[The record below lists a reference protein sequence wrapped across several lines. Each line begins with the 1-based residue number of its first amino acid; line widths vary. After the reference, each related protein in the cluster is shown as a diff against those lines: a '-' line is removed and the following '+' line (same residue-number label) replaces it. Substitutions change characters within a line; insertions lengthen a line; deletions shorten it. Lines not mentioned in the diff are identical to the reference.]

1 MELKTERMG
10 VDIRISR
17 EPPKNM
23 DELLTR
29 VFWKD
34 PKLAPIAK
42 EFLNH
47 VKGWWRSESPY
58 KVEEWDS
65 YCIRKGLTQSR
76 YHNMLKRLRRAGMI
90 EKVYNKNLRKHEL
103 HLTDRFSESLAK
115 MARIWDDY
123 CRS

>member
-1 MELKTERMG
+1 MKSKVERRG
-10 VDIRISR
+10 VYIKISR

-23 DELLTR
+23 DELLIR

-47 VKGWWRSESPY
+47 VKEWWRSESPY
-58 KVEEWDS
+58 KVEEWNN
-65 YCIRKGLTQSR
+65 YCIRKGLTQSQ

-90 EKVYNKNLRKHEL
+90 EKVYNKNLREHEL
-103 HLTDRFSESLAK
+103 HLTDRFSGSLAK
-115 MARIWDDY
+115 MARVWDDY